1 PKCNRIIVFYGY
13 VAFSVG
19 KKCEMSFCCR
29 ETVDITSK
37 TVQKKQDSCI
47 YESCF
52 VAVNHGYFP
61 MMPYVAFTFRF
72 NEDFGANTLSRN
84 TVQFPKIKTIEKI
97 RENNKNC
104 T

>member
-1 PKCNRIIVFYGY
+1 
-13 VAFSVG
+13 
-19 KKCEMSFCCR
+19 MSFCCR

-72 NEDFGANTLSRN
+72 NEYNKR
-84 TVQFPKIKTIEKI
+84 KIKNLSDGSVKNFMSLEKNTSFLVRI
-97 RENNKNC
+97 SI
-104 T
+104 

>member
-1 PKCNRIIVFYGY
+1 
-13 VAFSVG
+13 
-19 KKCEMSFCCR
+19 MSFCCR
-29 ETVDITSK
+29 EAVDITSK

-72 NEDFGANTLSRN
+72 NGKIYIAVVKYLYIYLHMNDVVR
-84 TVQFPKIKTIEKI
+84 TVIFRSLNIGLEWV
-97 RENNKNC
+97 
-104 T
+104 

>member
-1 PKCNRIIVFYGY
+1 
-13 VAFSVG
+13 
-19 KKCEMSFCCR
+19 MSFCCR

-72 NEDFGANTLSRN
+72 NAGEIYVKFKGFQFLIRFY
-84 TVQFPKIKTIEKI
+84 TVLQRVPMGVLL
-97 RENNKNC
+97 
-104 T
+104 